1 MSQNLELAISS
12 LIKHRDDVFFKLP
25 LARNLIGREKRK
37 QDQKLY
43 LDHIYTFNGFFE
55 EDPRKSNSRDFLNSF
70 KELGEFYTDSQA
82 KSVIPALLTDVE
94 GNLKNGSHRLALQMA
109 LKQINPNVPQE
120 LNLDKSF
127 VGQLENWDFN
137 YFSAK
142 GMKQQDLD
150 RGILE
155 RVSFFRE
162 AHSATMLVFPK
173 AEKFAGEIFA
183 QIDKQNVKINSVTKV
198 IVDSDLLS
206 KIVAIAYSEH
216 DFSSTVEGINNK
228 CEEAGAY
235 GLLYVISLQ
244 ESDLTNLQ
252 DLKTEIRKIWNNNF
266 QGIHITDDW
275 WESFSLYST
284 LTHQGSLDFI
294 HSISLDIFVKS
305 LSKFSKESR
314 ELNSKFST
322 PFDFAISGSSILE
335 VMGLRAAK
343 DLDIIVSQRHESEFS
358 ESSLLSRTID
368 LDNKYFRE
376 FNLEPAEILDRS
388 DKYIWLFGMKFIK
401 VEVLEK
407 IWRIRNEAKDLIFL
421 KEISHNTPSR
431 KRLLFP
437 SSQVFNYGLEKTFLE
452 RVVSEKY
459 LITEIR
465 AQRDELTQ
473 QRDELTQQ
481 RDELTQQR
489 DELTQQRDELLS
501 STIWRM
507 TEPIRWFIAL
517 LKN

>member
-1 MSQNLELAISS
+1 
-12 LIKHRDDVFFKLP
+12 
-25 LARNLIGREKRK
+25 
-37 QDQKLY
+37 
-43 LDHIYTFNGFFE
+43 
-55 EDPRKSNSRDFLNSF
+55 
-70 KELGEFYTDSQA
+70 
-82 KSVIPALLTDVE
+82 
-94 GNLKNGSHRLALQMA
+94 
-109 LKQINPNVPQE
+109 
-120 LNLDKSF
+120 
-127 VGQLENWDFN
+127 
-137 YFSAK
+137 
-142 GMKQQDLD
+142 
-150 RGILE
+150 
-155 RVSFFRE
+155 
-162 AHSATMLVFPK
+162 
-173 AEKFAGEIFA
+173 
-183 QIDKQNVKINSVTKV
+183 
-198 IVDSDLLS
+198 
-206 KIVAIAYSEH
+206 
-216 DFSSTVEGINNK
+216 
-228 CEEAGAY
+228 
-235 GLLYVISLQ
+235 
-244 ESDLTNLQ
+244 
-252 DLKTEIRKIWNNNF
+252 
-266 QGIHITDDW
+266 
-275 WESFSLYST
+275 
-284 LTHQGSLDFI
+284 
-294 HSISLDIFVKS
+294 LDIFVKS